1 MESNSKP
8 LTGLRVLDL
17 TRLLPGPVCTL
28 HLADLGAEVIKV
40 EDTVLGDYARDLG
53 SSVASMSPL
62 FCAINRNKKSISVN
76 LKEKSGK
83 KIFNELI
90 KSSDVLIEGFRPGV
104 MHKLGFDYEN
114 CKKIKPSLVYCS
126 ISGYGQDG
134 PQKSVAGHD
143 VNYIAVAGIL
153 DQIGVQ
159 NERPVIPNIQIG
171 DILGGA
177 LVPAMTIL
185 AALFDVNRSGK
196 GRNIDVSMTDAV
208 FAHNFQALSNMVT
221 EGNPGHRGDQLLS
234 GSEAGYNV
242 YETSD
247 KKYIAVGA
255 LEKKFWNN
263 LCELVE
269 RGDLKKIHWSKK
281 NANKSYGISQLK
293 KIFMTK
299 TRDEWVSIFQGSDCC
314 VTPVLSFDEAIEY
327 PQLKSREMIFYEAH
341 PNSHK
346 TLQFN
351 TPFKMSDF
359 KLDSTFAAPLHGQH
373 TMEILKNLGFSKS
386 EIQEFRDAIKVV

>member
-1 MESNSKP
+1 M
-8 LTGLRVLDL
+8 L
-17 TRLLPGPVCTL
+17 
-28 HLADLGAEVIKV
+28 
-40 EDTVLGDYARDLG
+40 
-53 SSVASMSPL
+53 
-62 FCAINRNKKSISVN
+62 NKW
-76 LKEKSGK
+76 L
-83 KIFNELI
+83 
-90 KSSDVLIEGFRPGV
+90 RPGWTT
-104 MHKLGFDYEN
+104 
-114 CKKIKPSLVYCS
+114 
-126 ISGYGQDG
+126 
-134 PQKSVAGHD
+134 KSVAGHD